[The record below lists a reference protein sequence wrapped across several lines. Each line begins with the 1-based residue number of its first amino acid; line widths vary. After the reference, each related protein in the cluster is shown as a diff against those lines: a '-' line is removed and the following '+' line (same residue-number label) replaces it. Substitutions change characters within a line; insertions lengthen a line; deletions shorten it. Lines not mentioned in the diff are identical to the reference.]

1 MRDKRYRCSVARS
14 EALLRLKTLKSGAAS
29 ASKKSIPVAVRDM
42 TYQSAIFQAS
52 STLEEYLKQI
62 FDHWL
67 FELKRHGRPGSS
79 IPSRARFSYLGRE
92 LSDAFSWFVH
102 SGEEKNLAKKLQR
115 RSSVISFAMGQSD
128 ILPHLT
134 GEIAYKDKKYPSPK
148 NVKSL
153 YSRIGCDNIFDR
165 LSRELRADAE
175 LKLQAFNDLRT
186 SIAHGAPPNLTLL
199 DVRRNLDDVEVI
211 IKSLDKINHKEFS
224 RDFGGGVW

>member
-1 MRDKRYRCSVARS
+1 
-14 EALLRLKTLKSGAAS
+14 
-29 ASKKSIPVAVRDM
+29 M

-67 FELKRHGRPGSS
+67 FELKRHSRPGSS
-79 IPSRARFSYLGRE
+79 IPSRTRFSYLGRE
-92 LSDAFSWFVH
+92 FSDSFSRFVH
-102 SGEEKNLAKKLQR
+102 SGDEQSLAQKLQE
-115 RSSVISFAMGQSD
+115 RSNIMDFAMGRSG

-148 NVKSL
+148 NVRAL
-153 YSRIGCDNIFDR
+153 YARIGCDNIFDQ
-165 LSRELRADAE
+165 LSRTLRTDAV

-186 SIAHGAPPNLTLL
+186 SIAHGTPPSLTLI
-199 DVRRNLDDVEVI
+199 DVRRNLDDVATI
-211 IKSLDKINHKEFS
+211 IKALDKISHREFS